1 MIGTQCILK
10 IIMQGSGKHSYIRQ
24 IFTERQLCVR
34 FYSLCSGMYISEQ
47 GINDPYPRLF
57 LV

>member
-10 IIMQGSGKHSYIRQ
+10 IIMQGSGKRSHIRQ

-34 FYSLCSGMYISEQ
+34 FYSRCLGMYISEQ
-47 GINDPYPRLF
+47 GINDPCPR
-57 LV
+57 